1 MRYYFSKYKLP
12 DFLYNSTSFEQLKIH
27 SQHTMV
33 LECTVSWTS
42 LQKLSLSFSRLSDE
56 SMAKILS
63 GCPIL
68 ENLTLYDCWELK
80 VLDLSKSL
88 RLRTLDVNRTVT
100 YLWPTQI
107 VAPHIHCLGLFNSE
121 LSCTLVDISSLTEAK
136 LEIAL
141 LPLNPDINAD
151 FLQVRVLEMLDKLKN
166 VEKLT
171 LGRNFIQILYLAEI
185 RGVPFPI
192 LKVKTLTLDTKI
204 FQYVIPV
211 CYC

>member
-1 MRYYFSKYKLP
+1 
-12 DFLYNSTSFEQLKIH
+12 
-27 SQHTMV
+27 MV

-42 LQKLSLSFSRLSDE
+42 LQKLSLSCSRLSDE

-185 RGVPFPI
+185 RGVLFPI

-204 FQYVIPV
+204 FQYVIAETV
-211 CYC
+211 TKLT